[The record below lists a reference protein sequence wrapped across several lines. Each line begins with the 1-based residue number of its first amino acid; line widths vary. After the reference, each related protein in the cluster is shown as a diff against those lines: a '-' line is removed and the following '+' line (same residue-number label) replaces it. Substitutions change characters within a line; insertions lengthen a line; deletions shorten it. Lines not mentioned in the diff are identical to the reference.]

1 MVTAKYSDGTEKVLA
16 AEDYD
21 VEGFD
26 SSTAGEK
33 TVTVVY
39 EEGGVAKTAEFE
51 ITVIEAV
58 GITVTKLPN
67 KTEYFVGEKLDQ
79 TGIQVSLK
87 YSDNSTEPLAAGYS
101 LAQYDPDKVGKQQIR
116 VQYMNFVAY
125 FEVTVKERPA
135 DLALESISVK
145 APDKTE

>member
-39 EEGGVAKTAEFE
+39 EEGGDAKTA
-51 ITVIEAV
+51 
-58 GITVTKLPN
+58 
-67 KTEYFVGEKLDQ
+67 
-79 TGIQVSLK
+79 
-87 YSDNSTEPLAAGYS
+87 NSRL
-101 LAQYDPDKVGKQQIR
+101 L
-116 VQYMNFVAY
+116 
-125 FEVTVKERPA
+125 
-135 DLALESISVK
+135 
-145 APDKTE
+145 